1 VILLHCLPFSVP
13 AFSFSP
19 VSSQQPLSPS
29 LHRVWH
35 ITREE
40 TRTHGAFDAVAASRT
55 REEGSITNPYL
66 VLCIAPVQGGGAVP
80 LLILRKAF
88 HSQLLT
94 QTVVPLSSSHRFP
107 PRARPRP
114 PPVPPLAPPV
124 RACRPF
130 GSSVH
135 GVNVTTLSQSE
146 ESVHAARKKAT
157 ARNRGTGSTPKLM
170 IPYRR
175 AVQRTLFARLVRVS
189 VPPRASIADHTPY
202 ERVALPIAAAA
213 AAREESSENS
223 PHLKLSSFAREKRE
237 E

>member
-1 VILLHCLPFSVP
+1 M
-13 AFSFSP
+13 
-19 VSSQQPLSPS
+19 SSQQLSPS

-94 QTVVPLSSSHRFP
+94 QTVVPLSSSHRLP

-135 GVNVTTLSQSE
+135 GTTHSQSE
-146 ESVHAARKKAT
+146 ESVHAAPKKAT

-175 AVQRTLFARLVRVS
+175 AVQRTDVQFNVLFSRDWCVCLFHRVRRL
-189 VPPRASIADHTPY
+189 PTTHPM
-202 ERVALPIAAAA
+202 
-213 AAREESSENS
+213 RESRY
-223 PHLKLSSFAREKRE
+223 PLLLLLLREKSPVRIHHT
-237 E
+237 